1 MPLED
6 SCRKFLVSWKMS
18 LFYYKTV
25 FWPTERD
32 IRIDIRNCLLN
43 LIKNL
48 LAAFLNDASTIFRV
62 ILLPNILFFDHAVL
76 VPG

>member
-6 SCRKFLVSWKMS
+6 SCRKFLVPWKMT

-25 FWPTERD
+25 FRPTE
-32 IRIDIRNCLLN
+32 INMTKCLLN

-48 LAAFLNDASTIFRV
+48 LAAFLSDTSTIFHV
-62 ILLPNILFFDHAVL
+62 NLLPNIPLDHAVL
-76 VPG
+76 VTG